1 MGGLSEATMEI
12 LRTLA
17 RSVALHRREGGVL
30 DTLPAQHQELLRA
43 MDEAQRQFFME
54 ELAKVDVQEGKD
66 RFRAML
72 GRWRAQHADPG
83 PDPEEVS

>member
-1 MGGLSEATMEI
+1 MAGVSEATMEI

-30 DTLPAQHQELLRA
+30 DNLPAQHQELLRA
-43 MDEAQRQFFME
+43 MNEAQRQFFME
-54 ELAKVDVQEGKD
+54 ALAKMDAQQGKD

-72 GRWRAQHADPG
+72 GQWRGQHADA
-83 PDPEEVS
+83 DPEEGS

>member
-1 MGGLSEATMEI
+1 MAGLSEATMEI

-43 MDEAQRQFFME
+43 MDEAQREVFME
-54 ELAKVDVQEGKD
+54 ELAKMDAQEGKD

-72 GRWRAQHADPG
+72 GRWRARHADA
-83 PDPEEVS
+83 DPAEDVS

>member
-1 MGGLSEATMEI
+1 MAGLTEATMEI

-43 MDEAQRQFFME
+43 MDEAQREVFME
-54 ELAKVDVQEGKD
+54 ELAKMDAQEGKD

-72 GRWRAQHADPG
+72 GRWHAPHADA
-83 PDPEEVS
+83 DPAEDVS

>member
-1 MGGLSEATMEI
+1 MAGLSEATMEI

-30 DTLPAQHQELLRA
+30 DTLPPQHQELLRA
-43 MDEAQRQFFME
+43 MDEAQRQFFMK
-54 ELAKVDVQEGKD
+54 ELAKMDAQQGKN

-72 GRWRAQHADPG
+72 GRWRARHADA
-83 PDPEEVS
+83 DPIEDVS